1 MLQAAKAAARATKL
15 DCSEME
21 VATLGLPEEDGSSVE
36 TLVASGLTAEDTV
49 VGALL

>member
-15 DCSEME
+15 DCREME
-21 VATLGLPEEDGSSVE
+21 VATLGLPEDGASVE
-36 TLVASGLTAEDTV
+36 TLVVSALTAEDTV